1 MVLEI
6 RVLPVRV
13 RLFRC
18 HTAKS
23 SGLPKPGSTA
33 IFLVSK
39 IFRCIKTR
47 GAGNDLGWLLP
58 PPFRPH
64 MSYSLNLYGG
74 LHGAASID
82 LTKRDTRS

>member
-6 RVLPVRV
+6 RVLRVSV

-18 HTAKS
+18 HTAKT

-33 IFLVSK
+33 VFLVSK
-39 IFRCIKTR
+39 IFRPIKPR

-58 PPFRPH
+58 PPFRRY
-64 MSYSLNLYGG
+64 MSYSLNFLNGVVWGITWGCYYR
-74 LHGAASID
+74 AD
-82 LTKRDTRS
+82 